1 MSEPRVVIIIPSYNG
16 VDVAYKG
23 QPVLK
28 HCLGSLKKTAYKNY
42 AILVSDDCSTD
53 SSVEYIKK
61 NWHYVNITRR
71 KKNGGYA
78 ENANTGLKYALAN
91 MKFDYA
97 VMMNNDIII
106 TEPDWL
112 SKLIRL
118 AESDHKIGIIGCN
131 LTYPNGK
138 TQGNVIHFKD
148 RFSLRTLGKSET
160 DAHGYKSVREAKTIS
175 GAIQVINKKTIDKIG
190 IMDTNF
196 INGYDDEDY
205 CIRAR
210 RTGFKLV
217 YDGKVSAIHLQNLTL
232 RNTNS
237 KVSTPSNRVYNNAR
251 NGFYFLRKHRTECG
265 YFRLPIWYCIYFLR
279 AFISI
284 GGQNGESDFS
294 KIGFSSRF
302 WFNIKSVT
310 RAMVDSF
317 RLQIR
322 Q

>member
-78 ENANTGLKYALAN
+78 ENVNTGLKYALAN

-112 SKLIRL
+112 GKLIRL
-118 AESDHKIGIIGCN
+118 AESDRMIGMAGCN

-148 RFSLRTLGKSET
+148 RFSLRTLGKSE
-160 DAHGYKSVREAKTIS
+160 AGPHEYKEIREARTIS
-175 GAIQVINKKTIDKIG
+175 GAIQVIRKETLDAVG

-205 CIRAR
+205 CIRVREA
-210 RTGFKLV
+210 GFKLV
-217 YDGKVSAIHLQNLTL
+217 YDGRVSAIHLQNLTL
-232 RNTNS
+232 KNTNS
-237 KVSTPSNRVYNNAR
+237 KVSTPSSRTYNNAR
-251 NGFYFLRKHRTECG
+251 NGFYFLRKHGTECG
-265 YFRLPIWYCIYFLR
+265 YWRLPIWYGLYFFN
-279 AFISI
+279 AFISV

-294 KIGFSSRF
+294 KLGFNRRF
-302 WFNIKSVT
+302 WFNLRSVT
-310 RAMVDSF
+310 KALVDSF

-322 Q
+322 S